1 MTMSNYEK
9 TIRSITEVK
18 TMTSHMTGLGK
29 LMAIT
34 EDFHLRNLIASVVQA
49 LQYQYEHSTSRTTP
63 TSLMFFPIP
72 QTMELHDYC
81 RHQIRLKKPEWQVV
95 AEREG
100 WMPPP
105 RRF

>member
-1 MTMSNYEK
+1 MSNYEK

-18 TMTSHMTGLGK
+18 ILTSHMTSLGK

-34 EDFHLRNLIASVVQA
+34 EDNHLRNLIAHVVQA
-49 LQYQYEHSTSRTTP
+49 LQYQYENSTSKKTP

-72 QTMELHDYC
+72 QTMQLHDYC
-81 RHQIRLKKPEWQVV
+81 RQQNRLKKPEWQVV
-95 AEREG
+95 AETEG
-100 WMPPP
+100 WTPP